1 MLGVSCRGV
10 SVPRVNDGIRGVRA
24 SQNKRAGPPPGL
36 HSDCQDS
43 AFCPFLPGQDA
54 GRGSGG
60 ATQGTTWGW
69 NRRARESPGPVSEL
83 DRTQLSQDLGGGT
96 LAIDKLPDNGT
107 RVVVSA
113 GGTQRGREVAV
124 GRPQVPLVSLSE
136 PQVYPLGSILEVS
149 VERGLPGEG
158 MEARPSLGQK
168 ILASQSFIGCLPP
181 CGLRGAVTCS
191 RIHSITTGFKTL
203 DSSMS

>member
-1 MLGVSCRGV
+1 MVSE
-10 SVPRVNDGIRGVRA
+10 GVRA
-24 SQNKRAGPPPGL
+24 SQSKWADPPPDL

-60 ATQGTTWGW
+60 ATQGTAWGW
-69 NRRARESPGPVSEL
+69 NRRARESPGQVSEL

-113 GGTQRGREVAV
+113 GGTQRGREVVV
-124 GRPQVPLVSLSE
+124 GVDPGGQHGERAPRGGDGSLAQPGSE
-136 PQVYPLGSILEVS
+136 NLSISELH
-149 VERGLPGEG
+149 RLPT
-158 MEARPSLGQK
+158 SLWTQ
-168 ILASQSFIGCLPP
+168 
-181 CGLRGAVTCS
+181 RGAVTCS
-191 RIHSITTGFKTL
+191 RMHSITTGFKTL

>member
-1 MLGVSCRGV
+1 MVSE
-10 SVPRVNDGIRGVRA
+10 GVRA
-24 SQNKRAGPPPGL
+24 SQSKWADPPPGL

-60 ATQGTTWGW
+60 ATQGTAWGW
-69 NRRARESPGPVSEL
+69 NRRARESPGQVSEL

-113 GGTQRGREVAV
+113 GGTQRGREVV
-124 GRPQVPLVSLSE
+124 GGGSPGAPCKLVRATSVSFGVDPGGQHGERAPKGGDGSLAQPGSE
-136 PQVYPLGSILEVS
+136 NLSISELH
-149 VERGLPGEG
+149 RLPT
-158 MEARPSLGQK
+158 SLWTQ
-168 ILASQSFIGCLPP
+168 
-181 CGLRGAVTCS
+181 RGAVTCS
-191 RIHSITTGFKTL
+191 RMHSITTGFKTL

>member
-1 MLGVSCRGV
+1 MVSE
-10 SVPRVNDGIRGVRA
+10 GVRA
-24 SQNKRAGPPPGL
+24 SQSKWADPPPGL

-60 ATQGTTWGW
+60 ATQGTAWGW
-69 NRRARESPGPVSEL
+69 NRRARESPGQVSEL

-113 GGTQRGREVAV
+113 GGTQRGREVV
-124 GRPQVPLVSLSE
+124 GGVPRC
-136 PQVYPLGSILEVS
+136 PL
-149 VERGLPGEG
+149 
-158 MEARPSLGQK
+158 
-168 ILASQSFIGCLPP
+168 
-181 CGLRGAVTCS
+181 
-191 RIHSITTGFKTL
+191 
-203 DSSMS
+203 